1 MALPSFTT
9 EPSPRVTFG
18 SNRVDRL
25 GEDVDRLAGRRSKVL
40 LVTDPGVIAAG
51 AAGRGQR
58 ALEQAG
64 HATAVFS
71 DLTGEPQIHQVDA
84 AAELA
89 RKQGA
94 QVMIGLGGGS
104 ALDTSKLAAAAA
116 TATVSA
122 QHYELCANPLP
133 ADGLIRICIP
143 TTAGTGSEATRTSVF
158 TNAAGA
164 KVWAWGAELKPHLAL
179 LDPTLSTGLPTRL
192 TAATGVDALVHAI
205 EAVTIRRANPLNDAT
220 GLQAIRL
227 VVRHLKR
234 AVEAPDD
241 LEARGGMLMA
251 ACLAGMAID
260 GSGTGIAHAIGH
272 ALGTVGHVHHGRAV
286 GLCLRVALGWNAEAA
301 PERHAAVAEAMGIAR
316 DGRSDR
322 DLAAALAPAYDLFLR
337 SVGLP
342 IALSSD
348 GLGEKDAK
356 RLAEVTMSVE
366 NEPMRKSNCR
376 DITPADAE
384 RFARE
389 LLTAA

>member
-1 MALPSFTT
+1 M
-9 EPSPRVTFG
+9 VI
-18 SNRVDRL
+18 
-25 GEDVDRLAGRRSKVL
+25 
-40 LVTDPGVIAAG
+40 GV
-51 AAGRGQR
+51 
-58 ALEQAG
+58 
-64 HATAVFS
+64 
-71 DLTGEPQIHQVDA
+71 
-84 AAELA
+84 
-89 RKQGA
+89 
-94 QVMIGLGGGS
+94 GGGS

-116 TATVSA
+116 AANVSA
-122 QHYELCANPLP
+122 QRYELCANPLP
-133 ADGLIRICIP
+133 AHGLFRICVP

-158 TNAAGA
+158 ANASGA
-164 KVWAWGAELKPHLAL
+164 KVWAWGVELKPHLAL
-179 LDPTLSTGLPTRL
+179 LDPSLSTGLPARL

-241 LEARGGMLMA
+241 LDARGGMLMA

-286 GLCLRVALGWNAEAA
+286 GLSLRVALGWNAEAA

-322 DLAAALAPAYDLFLR
+322 DVAAALAPAYDRFLR

-376 DITPADAE
+376 EITAADAE

>member
-51 AAGRGQR
+51 AAGRVQR
-58 ALEQAG
+58 AIEQSG

-94 QVMIGLGGGS
+94 QVVIGLGGGS

-116 TATVSA
+116 AATVSA
-122 QHYELCANPLP
+122 QHFELCANPLP

-241 LEARGGMLMA
+241 LDARGGMLTA

-260 GSGTGIAHAIGH
+260 GSGTGIA
-272 ALGTVGHVHHGRAV
+272 HVHHGRAV

-322 DLAAALAPAYDLFLR
+322 DLAAALAPAYDRFLR

-342 IALSSD
+342 IALSPD